1 MQGGSPSEK
10 AFNQFICQRK
20 KIYLQTQSQR
30 LAWMKVKLDTMDVY
44 FKAIMEQ
51 ETFKEA
57 YHPGHEGVGPIT
69 SLGVQL
75 QTTFGCRLTGLMLS
89 FMLSIF

>member
-1 MQGGSPSEK
+1 
-10 AFNQFICQRK
+10 
-20 KIYLQTQSQR
+20 
-30 LAWMKVKLDTMDVY
+30 MKVKLGTMDVH

-69 SLGVQL
+69 CSWVLDFKLHLGVDELWDNFLVNQN
-75 QTTFGCRLTGLMLS
+75 
-89 FMLSIF
+89 ID

>member
-1 MQGGSPSEK
+1 ME
-10 AFNQFICQRK
+10 
-20 KIYLQTQSQR
+20 
-30 LAWMKVKLDTMDVY
+30 VH

-69 SLGVQL
+69 SLVVQL
-75 QTTFGCRLTGLMLS
+75 QTTFGCRRAVRQLS
-89 FMLSIF
+89 CQSKY

>member
-1 MQGGSPSEK
+1 
-10 AFNQFICQRK
+10 
-20 KIYLQTQSQR
+20 
-30 LAWMKVKLDTMDVY
+30 MKVKLDTMDVY

-51 ETFKEA
+51 EIFKEV

-75 QTTFGCRLTGLMLS
+75 QNTFGCRRAVRQLS
-89 FMLSIF
+89 CQSKH

>member
-1 MQGGSPSEK
+1 MG
-10 AFNQFICQRK
+10 
-20 KIYLQTQSQR
+20 T
-30 LAWMKVKLDTMDVY
+30 VDVY

-57 YHPGHEGVGPIT
+57 YHPGHEGVDPIT

-75 QTTFGCRLTGLMLS
+75 QTTFWCRLTGHML
-89 FMLSIF
+89 FLMLSIFRTSLQLKV

>member
-1 MQGGSPSEK
+1 
-10 AFNQFICQRK
+10 
-20 KIYLQTQSQR
+20 
-30 LAWMKVKLDTMDVY
+30 MDIY

-69 SLGVQL
+69 SLGVKL
-75 QTTFGCRLTGLMLS
+75 QTTFGCRLTGPMLS
-89 FMLSIF
+89 FMLPIF

>member
-1 MQGGSPSEK
+1 MH
-10 AFNQFICQRK
+10 
-20 KIYLQTQSQR
+20 
-30 LAWMKVKLDTMDVY
+30 DVY

-75 QTTFGCRLTGLMLS
+75 QTTFGCRRAVRQLS
-89 FMLSIF
+89 RQSKY

>member
-1 MQGGSPSEK
+1 
-10 AFNQFICQRK
+10 
-20 KIYLQTQSQR
+20 
-30 LAWMKVKLDTMDVY
+30 MKVKLGTMDVH

-69 SLGVQL
+69 CSLGVRL
-75 QTTFGCRLTGLMLS
+75 QTTFGVDCGKTFS
-89 FMLSIF
+89 

>member
-1 MQGGSPSEK
+1 
-10 AFNQFICQRK
+10 
-20 KIYLQTQSQR
+20 
-30 LAWMKVKLDTMDVY
+30 MDVY

-51 ETFKEA
+51 EIFKEV

-75 QTTFGCRLTGLMLS
+75 QNTFGCRRAVRQLS
-89 FMLSIF
+89 CQSKH

>member
-1 MQGGSPSEK
+1 MSRQRFIFKHK
-10 AFNQFICQRK
+10 AM
-20 KIYLQTQSQR
+20 QR

-69 SLGVQL
+69 
-75 QTTFGCRLTGLMLS
+75 
-89 FMLSIF
+89 